1 MAPSHAIEQKHVSQ
15 KSPEEWREIWI
26 KKSGEIL
33 KEQHIPSEQK
43 SLFMEHINDF
53 LTEFPG
59 PPYYIPEEKLKNYL
73 ADKKNDPVM
82 GITFF
87 FEHVASSDKHLD
99 ILHAFHP
106 DLNEQ
111 SNKKKTDWTEIWLNK
126 IDEQLVS
133 KNVPV
138 NEREEIT
145 SAITPF
151 LEKAKTHPRFIPV
164 KTIESFLLKHYKQD
178 GNGFIY
184 VYQGLHALYSK
195 IKENW
200 PDESQARLIA
210 VSYFQ
215 KSKIDAL
222 LADVAAQLQ
231 LRNYSGSTIKNY
243 TGSTK
248 GYLNYLGKRPS
259 QNDREK
265 IEEYL
270 LFLKNNRQIRPR
282 TINLNSAA
290 IAFLYRN
297 VLEFP
302 DTIKDIPRMKP
313 GKPIPKVYS
322 INEVQRILNSLNNE
336 KHRLMLILGYGCGL
350 RIKEISELEF
360 EHIDW
365 ERELLKIAGKGKKE
379 RQIMLDPIIKSAL
392 KEYPKKHQNQKFVF
406 EGAIPGKPITR
417 RSIGKIF
424 HNACKK
430 AKVPI
435 KGGIHTLRHSFA
447 THLMEQGTDLR
458 RLQVVLG
465 HSSIKT
471 TQIYTHV
478 STHEISKIVS
488 PISTMKIRGAP
499 PKE

>member
-1 MAPSHAIEQKHVSQ
+1 MVPSHAIEQKHVSQ

-43 SLFMEHINDF
+43 SLFLEHINDF
-53 LTEFPG
+53 LNEFPG

-111 SNKKKTDWTEIWLNK
+111 SNKKKTDWTEIWLDK

-133 KNVPV
+133 QNVPV
-138 NEREEIT
+138 NERQEIRHT
-145 SAITPF
+145 IAPF

-184 VYQGLHALYSK
+184 VYQGLDALYSK

-215 KSKIDAL
+215 KSKIDTL
-222 LADVAAQLQ
+222 LADVAAKLQ
-231 LRNYSGSTIKNY
+231 LRNYSGSTVKNY
-243 TGSTK
+243 TGSIK

-259 QNDREK
+259 QNDKEK

-322 INEVQRILNSLNNE
+322 PEQVRKIINAANND
-336 KHRLMLILGYGCGL
+336 KHQLMLILAYGCGL
-350 RIKEISELEF
+350 RLKEIAELTF
-360 EHIDW
+360 ENVIW
-365 ERELLKIAGKGKKE
+365 ERDLLHVTGKGTKD
-379 RQIMLDPIIKSAL
+379 RQIMPDPIVRNALEKYHKSHL
-392 KEYPKKHQNQKFVF
+392 SQDFIF
-406 EGAIPGKPITR
+406 EGVKPGQPISKKTIYKVY
-417 RSIGKIF
+417 SY
-424 HNACKK
+424 ACKK
-430 AKVPI
+430 AGVPKI
-435 KGGIHTLRHSFA
+435 SGIHTLRHSFA
-447 THLMEQGTDLR
+447 THMLDQGTDLR

-471 TQIYTHV
+471 TQIYLYV
-478 STHEISKIVS
+478 STKEISKIKS
-488 PISTMKIRGAP
+488 PISGMKIRVNT
-499 PKE
+499 